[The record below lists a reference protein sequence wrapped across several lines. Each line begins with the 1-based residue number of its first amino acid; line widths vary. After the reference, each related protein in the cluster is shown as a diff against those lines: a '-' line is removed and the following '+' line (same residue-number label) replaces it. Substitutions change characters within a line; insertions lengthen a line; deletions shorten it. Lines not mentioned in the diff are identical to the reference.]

1 VAGAAEEL
9 LGLPID
15 HYALV
20 DLLGF
25 VDVVDA
31 LGGVT
36 VNNLKPLRVEIDR
49 LGREGSQPAFNIQ
62 PGRKHLNG
70 FTALAYSRSRETTSD
85 YDRMQRQRCVIGSLA
100 RQARP
105 TQVLAA
111 FPRLVKVLK
120 RSVATDIPA
129 NRLPSLLEAAGD
141 QPVKVATVGFTPPTY
156 NVGWSSGYPIPNV
169 HKIRNTV
176 RRLTR
181 PTAVTATT
189 RADPDGLGG
198 ATATTRAPSGARST
212 PSKRKPACDT
222 VG

>member
-1 VAGAAEEL
+1 MAGAAEEL

-25 VDVVDA
+25 IDVVDA

-36 VNNLKPLRVEIDR
+36 INNLKPVRVEIDR
-49 LGREGSQPAFNIQ
+49 LGRPGPHPAFELQ
-62 PGRKHLNG
+62 RGRHRLNG
-70 FTALAYSRSRETTSD
+70 YSALAYSRSRKTTSD

-100 RQARP
+100 RQTNPA
-105 TQVLAA
+105 QLLAA

-129 NRLPSLLEAAGD
+129 NRLPSLLQAAGG
-141 QPVKVATVGFTPPTY
+141 QPVKVTTVGFTPPTY
-156 NVGWSSGYPIPNV
+156 NSGWSSGYPIPDV
-169 HKIRNTV
+169 HKIRSTV

-181 PTAVTATT
+181 PSEVTTTTSPGSDGVGGATPTT
-189 RADPDGLGG
+189 RARSAGG
-198 ATATTRAPSGARST
+198 TSG
-212 PSKRKPACDT
+212 KRKPACET